1 MTEQLITMPAE
12 NNLYSSKKPNYAD
25 KDFVYSDLNSI
36 SVEFSD
42 IVNENEP
49 LV

>member
-1 MTEQLITMPAE
+1 M
-12 NNLYSSKKPNYAD
+12 KPNYVD

-36 SVEFSD
+36 LLKFSD
-42 IVNENEP
+42 TLNKNEH